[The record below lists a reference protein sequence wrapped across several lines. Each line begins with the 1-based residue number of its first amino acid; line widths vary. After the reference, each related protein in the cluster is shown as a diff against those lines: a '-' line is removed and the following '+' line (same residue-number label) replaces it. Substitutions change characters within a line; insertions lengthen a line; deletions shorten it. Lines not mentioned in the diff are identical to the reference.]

1 MALISK
7 KKFLEN
13 NDYEFKDIYIRQ
25 LDGEVRVRALS
36 IKDQLAFEE
45 LATGNDNQSELMF
58 QLILK
63 CCIDE
68 DGEFLFN
75 EKDVEALKEKSA
87 DIIVTLF
94 KAILSINNIDQD
106 EVDQLAKN

>member
-7 KKFLEN
+7 KKFLES

-25 LDGEVRVRALS
+25 LDGEIRVRALS

-45 LATGNDNQSELMF
+45 LASGHDDQSELMF

-68 DGEFLFN
+68 DGELMFD
-75 EKDVEALKEKSA
+75 EEDVINLKEKSA

-94 KAILSINNIDQD
+94 KAILNINNIDQN
-106 EVDQLAKN
+106 EVDNLAKN

>member
-7 KKFLEN
+7 KKFLES
-13 NDYEFKDIYIRQ
+13 NDYEYKDIYIRQ
-25 LDGEVRVRALS
+25 LDGEIRVRALS

-45 LATGNDNQSELMF
+45 LATGHDDQSELMF

-68 DGEFLFN
+68 NGELMFN
-75 EKDVEALKEKSA
+75 EEDVINLKEKSA

-94 KAILSINNIDQD
+94 KAILNINNIDQK
-106 EVDQLAKN
+106 EVDDLAKN

>member
-7 KKFLEN
+7 KKFLES
-13 NDYEFKDIYIRQ
+13 NDYEYKDIYIRQ
-25 LDGEVRVRALS
+25 LDGEIRVRALS

-45 LATGNDNQSELMF
+45 LATGNDDQSELMF

-68 DGEFLFN
+68 DGELMFN
-75 EKDVEALKEKSA
+75 EEDVINLKEKSA

-94 KAILSINNIDQD
+94 KAILNINNIDQN
-106 EVDQLAKN
+106 EVDNLAKN

>member
-1 MALISK
+1 MALLSK
-7 KKFLEN
+7 KKFLESN
-13 NDYEFKDIYIRQ
+13 EYEYKDVYIKQ
-25 LDGEVRVRALS
+25 LDGEIRVRALS

-45 LATGNDNQSELMF
+45 TATGNDDQSELMF

-68 DGEFLFN
+68 DGELMFK
-75 EKDVEALKEKSA
+75 EEDVNNLKEKSA

-94 KAILSINNIDQD
+94 KSILSINNINQEEIDNI
-106 EVDQLAKN
+106 AKN